1 MKLFNNYPLY
11 EAKIDITDNETGM
24 FCISLVDDPANETDF
39 LVFNK
44 EKEVLKYRVENEEQ
58 RKVMGLVMEADKPIF
73 RVGISGNPYY
83 VTYSKSTIALM
94 VEKYFKNGFCNN
106 VDTDHN
112 FKLEEGI
119 TMTQIFIKDT
129 EKGISPVGFEDVN
142 DGSFFAEYHI
152 TNDDVWEGIK
162 NGTYK
167 GFSLAGCFVKEEL
180 FNKQEQNNKKQNK
193 LQMKVNKV
201 KEMLKKMLATFNEI
215 STDKAVLIWDGDEEL
230 KVGDYVHTVD
240 EQGSDIKIEDGEY
253 RTEAKTII
261 VVEDGRV
268 TEIKDVEDEKV
279 EEVEE
284 PKEDAVEVEV
294 EAEVD
299 ETKEDVV
306 EEVEEEPKED
316 EIAKIKDDIAKIFG
330 LIEEITAQ
338 LKTSEERFSKIEN
351 TPMAKSVAETFE
363 EAKEKEDN
371 SIRGK
376 MSKRG
381 YQF

>member
-11 EAKIDITDNETGM
+11 EAKIDISDNETGM
-24 FCISLVDDPANETDF
+24 VCISLVDNPANETDF

-94 VEKYFKNGFCNN
+94 VEKYFKDGFCNN

-152 TNDDVWEGIK
+152 TNDEVWDGIK

-201 KEMLKKMLATFNEI
+201 KEMLRKMLATFNEI

-230 KVGDYVHTVD
+230 KVGDDVRTVD
-240 EQGSDIKIEDGEY
+240 EEGNEVKPEDGEY
-253 RTEAKTII
+253 CTEVKTII

-268 TEIKDVEDEKV
+268 TEIKDVEDEKD

-284 PKEDAVEVEV
+284 PKEDVET
-294 EAEVD
+294 AE
-299 ETKEDVV
+299 EPEGTEGKTGEDAPK
-306 EEVEEEPKED
+306 EEEPT
-316 EIAKIKDDIAKIFG
+316 EIQKIR
-330 LIEEITAQ
+330 EEIDKLYKLVDSILEKIGESRREAD
-338 LKTSEERFSKIEN
+338 ERFKKLEEM
-351 TPMAKSVAETFE
+351 PMAKSAE
-363 EAKEKEDN
+363 EAFENLSKGNTEAN
-371 SIRGK
+371 K
-376 MSKRG
+376 MKARG
-381 YQF
+381 YRW